1 MPRRRK
7 WHERTIAW
15 WRAVWASPMASR
27 YVSADVHALYI
38 VVELLEQF
46 WRGPTP
52 ELAREIRLS
61 AQPFGLNPL
70 DRRRL
75 QWEIAE
81 PQEPGRRGLSVPA
94 KPAQDPRKVL
104 AMVKR

>member
-1 MPRRRK
+1 
-7 WHERTIAW
+7 
-15 WRAVWASPMASR
+15 MAAR
-27 YVSADVHALYI
+27 FVKADVHGLYI
-38 VVELLEQF
+38 VLELVEAF
-46 WRGPTP
+46 WRAPSP

-81 PQEPGRRGLSVPA
+81 PKQPERTALPPPA
-94 KPAQDPRKVL
+94 APKPADDPRKVL
-104 AMVKR
+104 QMVKR